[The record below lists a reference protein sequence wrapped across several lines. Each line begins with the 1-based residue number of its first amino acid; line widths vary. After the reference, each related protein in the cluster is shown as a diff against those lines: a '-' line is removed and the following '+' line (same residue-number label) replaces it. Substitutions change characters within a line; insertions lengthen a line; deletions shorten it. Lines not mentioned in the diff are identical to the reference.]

1 MSQSE
6 SSSSRARHILVVGG
20 AGYIGAHAAKALR
33 GGGFVPVTFD
43 SLVYG
48 HEDAVRWGPLERGD
62 LADPAAI
69 AGVFAKYDFA
79 AVMHFAAYTY
89 VGESVADPEK
99 YYLNNVGGTL
109 NLLRA
114 MRAANVRK
122 IIFSSTC
129 ATYGEPVTMPMDED
143 HPQRPVSPYGW
154 TKLMIERVL
163 ADYGRAYDFRS
174 ICLRYF
180 NASGADAAGEIGE
193 RHEPESHLIPLA
205 MTARAG
211 GARLRVLGD
220 DYPTRDGTCIRDYIH
235 VTDLARAHM
244 LALERL
250 LAGGASAAY
259 NLGNGEGA
267 SVREVLD
274 VIERVTNGPVP
285 HEIAPRRDGDAA
297 VLVARAT
304 KAAEELGWK
313 PSCSDLRT
321 IIETAW
327 AWHRS
332 RASAVAPS
340 T

>member
-1 MSQSE
+1 LNTRSKQ
-6 SSSSRARHILVVGG
+6 ILVIGG
-20 AGYIGAHAAKALR
+20 AGYIGAHTAKALR

-43 SLVYG
+43 SLVHG

-62 LADPAAI
+62 LADPSALAR
-69 AGVFAKYDFA
+69 VFSKYEIA
-79 AVMHFAAYTY
+79 AVVHFAAYTY
-89 VGESVADPEK
+89 VGESVVDPEK

-114 MRAANVRK
+114 MRVAGVRN

-129 ATYGEPVTMPMDED
+129 ATYGEPVQMPIDES
-143 HPQRPVSPYGW
+143 HPQAPVSPYGW

-163 ADYGRAYDFRS
+163 TDYGRAYDLRS

-180 NASGADAAGEIGE
+180 NASGADADGEIGE
-193 RHEPESHLIPLA
+193 RHDPEAHLIPLA
-205 MTARAG
+205 LAARAG
-211 GARLRVLGD
+211 GTPLRVLGD
-220 DYPTRDGTCIRDYIH
+220 DYPTPDGTCIRDYIH
-235 VTDLARAHM
+235 VTDLARAHV
-244 LALERL
+244 LALRRL

-274 VIERVTNGPVP
+274 AIALVTNGPVP
-285 HEIAPRRDGDAA
+285 HEIAPRRAGDPAI
-297 VLVARAT
+297 LVACAS

-313 PSCSDLRT
+313 PECSDLHEIVR
-321 IIETAW
+321 TAW
-327 AWHRS
+327 AWHQRG
-332 RASAVAPS
+332 